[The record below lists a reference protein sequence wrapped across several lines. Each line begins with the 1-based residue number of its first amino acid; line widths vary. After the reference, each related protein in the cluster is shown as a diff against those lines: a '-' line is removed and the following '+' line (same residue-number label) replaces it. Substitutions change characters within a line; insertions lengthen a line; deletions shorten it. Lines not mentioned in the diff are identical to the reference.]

1 MAEIVFIIAKIL
13 GVLFVFSGLVK
24 MPDLKGF
31 SKIVIAYNML
41 PLKLSRLM
49 GYVLPFVE
57 IITGGIL
64 LNGGYVFYGAVA
76 GLLQLIVVTFALMK
90 IYKRKKKMD
99 NCGCFGTSI
108 KVPVSK
114 RKLAENVFWIL
125 LVAYVVVQTYPF

>member
-1 MAEIVFIIAKIL
+1 MVDVIFIIAKIL
-13 GVLFVFSGLVK
+13 GVLFVFSGIIKLS
-24 MPDLKGF
+24 DLKGF

-41 PLKLSRLM
+41 PLELSRLM

-57 IITGGIL
+57 IIIGGML
-64 LNGGYVFYGAVA
+64 LNGNYIFYGAVV

-114 RKLAENVFWIL
+114 RKLVENIFWIIL
-125 LVAYVVVQTYPF
+125 LAYVVVQSYPF

>member
-1 MAEIVFIIAKIL
+1 MAEFVFIIAKIL
-13 GVLFVFSGLVK
+13 GVLFVFSGIIK
-24 MPDLKGF
+24 MSDLKGF

-41 PLKLSRLM
+41 PLELSRLM

-57 IITGGIL
+57 LIIGGIL
-64 LNGGYVFYGAVA
+64 LNGGYVFYGAVV

-90 IYKRKKKMD
+90 IYKRKKKME

-114 RKLAENVFWIL
+114 RKLAENVFWIIL
-125 LVAYVVVQTYPF
+125 LVYVVVQSYPF

>member
-1 MAEIVFIIAKIL
+1 MADLTFIIAKIL
-13 GVLFVFSGLVK
+13 GVLFVFSGIIKLS
-24 MPDLKGF
+24 DLKGF

-41 PLKLSRLM
+41 PLKLSRLT

-57 IITGGIL
+57 IITGSVL
-64 LNGGYVFYGAVA
+64 LNGGYVFYGAVV

-108 KVPVSK
+108 KVSVSK
-114 RKLAENVFWIL
+114 RKLVENIFWIIL
-125 LVAYVVVQTYPF
+125 LAYVVVQSYPF

>member
-1 MAEIVFIIAKIL
+1 MADLTFIIAKIL
-13 GVLFVFSGLVK
+13 GVLFVFSGIIKLS
-24 MPDLKGF
+24 DLKGF

-41 PLKLSRLM
+41 PLKLSRLT

-57 IITGGIL
+57 IITGGVL
-64 LNGGYVFYGAVA
+64 LNGGYVFYGAVV

-114 RKLAENVFWIL
+114 RKLVENIFWIIL
-125 LVAYVVVQTYPF
+125 LAYVVVQSYPF

>member
-1 MAEIVFIIAKIL
+1 MAEIVFIVAKIL
-13 GVLFVFSGLVK
+13 GVLFIFSGLLK

-31 SKIVIAYNML
+31 SKIVITYNLL
-41 PLKLSRLM
+41 PLELSRVM

-57 IITGGIL
+57 LITGGIL
-64 LNGGYVFYGAVA
+64 LNGGYVFYGAVL

-90 IYKRKKKMD
+90 IYKRKKKME

-108 KVPVSK
+108 KVPVTK

-125 LVAYVVVQTYPF
+125 LVAYVVIQTYPF

>member
-1 MAEIVFIIAKIL
+1 MAEFVFIIAKIL
-13 GVLFVFSGLVK
+13 GVLFVFSGIIK
-24 MPDLKGF
+24 MSDLKGF

-41 PLKLSRLM
+41 PLELSRLM

-64 LNGGYVFYGAVA
+64 LNGGYVFYGAVV

-90 IYKRKKKMD
+90 VYKRKKKMD

-108 KVPVSK
+108 KVPVTK
-114 RKLAENVFWIL
+114 RKLAENVFWIIL
-125 LVAYVVVQTYPF
+125 LVYVVVQSYPF

>member
-1 MAEIVFIIAKIL
+1 MAEIVFIVAKIL
-13 GVLFVFSGLVK
+13 GVLFVFSGIIK
-24 MPDLKGF
+24 MSDLKGF

-41 PLKLSRLM
+41 PLGLSRLM

-64 LNGGYVFYGAVA
+64 LNGGYVFYGAVV
-76 GLLQLIVVTFALMK
+76 GLLQLIVVTFALVK

-108 KVPVSK
+108 KVPVTK

-125 LVAYVVVQTYPF
+125 LAAYVVMQTYPF